1 MRAELVHVRGR
12 RARWRF
18 SVGCVWAAGRIQAR
32 ALFGRRSADGGTGL
46 LGLVLAGLAA
56 ALALA
61 AYGLLHY
68 PGLRSGHSVWA
79 SLSFFVALLFA
90 YAVMALALSSSNEG
104 HARVSR
110 RYGLAGGLA
119 VGAAW
124 FVIFEPTSLLKAFVA
139 VPLAVAVFGPACVAV
154 LASRSSRDARVG
166 THAAL
171 WSGIVGGLLVFIVWV
186 AATYLQN
193 GRPYDAGLVRDFHRS
208 GASDLATYA
217 VGDDLGSGMVL
228 LVLVPTVALALGSLF
243 ARLAARPEPNT

>member
-1 MRAELVHVRGR
+1 
-12 RARWRF
+12 
-18 SVGCVWAAGRIQAR
+18 
-32 ALFGRRSADGGTGL
+32 
-46 LGLVLAGLAA
+46 LVLAALAA

-68 PGLRSGHSVWA
+68 PGLRSGSSWA
-79 SLSFFVALLFA
+79 ALSFFVALLFG
-90 YAVMALALSSSNEG
+90 YAVLALALSSSNKP

-119 VGAAW
+119 VAAAW

-154 LASRSSRDARVG
+154 LASRSSRSATAG

-171 WSGIVGGLLVFIVWV
+171 WSGIIGGLLVFIVWV

-208 GASDLATYA
+208 GARDLATFA
-217 VGDDLGSGMVL
+217 VSDDLGSGIVL

-243 ARLAARPEPNT
+243 ARLAARPAPNA